1 MMREAEG
8 AAVSADDGMMA
19 ANIELE
25 RMWTMNDDRLSVKL
39 SLPAIPFEGLA
50 EPLRITVDFE
60 ADMVEDMIQ
69 RLTEL
74 RARMLPP
81 LKRN

>member
-1 MMREAEG
+1 MP
-8 AAVSADDGMMA
+8 ADV
-19 ANIELE
+19 ELE
-25 RMWTMNDDRLSVKL
+25 RMWTLNDDRLSVKL
-39 SLPAIPFEGLA
+39 RLPSIPFEGLP

-74 RARMLPP
+74 RSRMLPP
-81 LKRN
+81 PTRN